1 MKRTNTCLFLFFLL
15 IQVSFLKAQTF
26 TQFTNSL
33 KSTAL
38 EIILYENKTKI

>member
-1 MKRTNTCLFLFFLL
+1 MKRTNTFLFLFFQL
-15 IQVSFLKAQTF
+15 IQVSFLEAQTF
-26 TQFTNSL
+26 TQFINSL